1 MRKIHS
7 KDTLLRSGLN
17 LVLSKG
23 FNATGVE
30 AILKQAKI
38 PRGSF
43 YNFFSSKEE
52 FGLALI
58 DVYAAKVAN
67 IVQESFLNESLHP
80 LERIRE
86 SFERL
91 IDIFEKNG
99 CEGGCLLANL
109 SLEMA
114 NTSENIR
121 IRLDAALRNWAS
133 ALTAVVLGAQ
143 KDGAIPEDLDAE
155 TLAENM
161 IQSYQGAL
169 LLAKV
174 KKTSEPLKNF
184 MFMYFDVFLAQSN
197 RK

>member
-1 MRKIHS
+1 MR
-7 KDTLLRSGLN
+7 
-17 LVLSKG
+17 KG

-58 DVYAAKVAN
+58 DAFAAKTAS
-67 IVQESFLNESLHP
+67 IVQEPLLDDSLCP
-80 LERIRE
+80 LERIRK
-86 SFERL
+86 SFEHL
-91 IDIFEKNG
+91 IDVFEKKG
-99 CEGGCLLANL
+99 CVGGCLLANL

-114 NTSENIR
+114 DTNENIR
-121 IRLDAALRNWAS
+121 IRLDTALRNWTS
-133 ALTAVVLGAQ
+133 AITAVVLGAQ
-143 KDGAIPEDLDAE
+143 KDGSIPKDLDAG

-161 IQSYQGAL
+161 IQSYEGAL

-174 KKTSEPLKNF
+174 KKNPKPLKNF
-184 MFMYFDVFLAQSN
+184 MFMYFDVFLAQLN